1 MATEVEAPQFGGNV
15 ETVLSSS
22 RIEPAP
28 ATLEEARNAPGRD
41 DSRDSLAEREREIFQ
56 LIAEGHSNKAIADL
70 LSVSPATV
78 ESHRAHILQKLD
90 LHNAAELVLYAVRRG
105 VIS

>member
-1 MATEVEAPQFGGNV
+1 MLPSLSRARKRAALPCPRPLGINAPVPICPVTRLRGGSSGRLRPEEGVQMATEVEAPQFGGTV

-41 DSRDSLAEREREIFQ
+41 DKIEALTRRIE
-56 LIAEGHSNKAIADL
+56 AEG
-70 LSVSPATV
+70 
-78 ESHRAHILQKLD
+78 
-90 LHNAAELVLYAVRRG
+90 
-105 VIS
+105 

>member
-28 ATLEEARNAPGRD
+28 LTLEEARTAPGRD
-41 DSRDSLAEREREIFQ
+41 DKIEAL
-56 LIAEGHSNKAIADL
+56 
-70 LSVSPATV
+70 T
-78 ESHRAHILQKLD
+78 
-90 LHNAAELVLYAVRRG
+90 RR
-105 VIS
+105 I